1 MLQKMLTTT
10 MITLLAATM
19 SFAQGPPVPAGE
31 GAFMTVTVQTDDVK
45 AYRDFLKANPK
56 AYEATGA
63 DAGGIWI
70 GKSGQRFPGEA
81 FVWAAYP
88 SLEKALA
95 TIETLEH
102 GAATPK
108 IKKLRTI
115 KYIAAWKPLIP
126 FTLAPGFERVQR
138 VKIAPENVN
147 AYREGIA
154 KLEADINKGGHPDYE
169 MGMFQAIGG
178 GPEEA
183 GIFMIR
189 GISPTGAA
197 YGKLA
202 DEYYL
207 GAPWAASNFQSVG
220 GGKQPKM
227 EAMVQDTVNDSIEV
241 CEQLYTKG

>member
-1 MLQKMLTTT
+1 MFCRILS
-10 MITLLAATM
+10 IAIVTLLTATN
-19 SFAQGPPVPAGE
+19 APAEHHTTPSGE
-31 GAFMTVTVQTDDVK
+31 GAFMTVTVQTDDAK

-56 AYEATGA
+56 AFEASGA
-63 DAGGIWI
+63 DAGGICI
-70 GKSGQRFPGEA
+70 VKSGQRFPGEA
-81 FVWAAYP
+81 FFWAAYP
-88 SLEKALA
+88 SLEKALS
-95 TIETLEH
+95 TIKTLEH
-102 GAATPK
+102 GKATPK

-115 KYIAAWKPLIP
+115 KYVAAWKPLIP
-126 FTLAPGFERVQR
+126 FTLAPAFERVQR

-189 GISPTGAA
+189 GISPSGAT
-197 YGKLA
+197 YGQLA
-202 DEYYL
+202 DEYYV

-220 GGKQPKM
+220 GDDCPRWRQWCK
-227 EAMVQDTVNDSIEV
+227 TR
-241 CEQLYTKG
+241 

>member
-1 MLQKMLTTT
+1 MLQKIRTATIM
-10 MITLLAATM
+10 TLATATM
-19 SFAQGPPVPAGE
+19 SFAQGQPVPAGE
-31 GAFMTVTVQTDDVK
+31 GAFMTVTVQSDDIK
-45 AYRDFLKANPK
+45 AYRDFLKANHK
-56 AYEATGA
+56 AFEATGA
-63 DAGGIWI
+63 DAGGICI
-70 GKSGQRFPGEA
+70 VKSGQRFPGEA

-88 SLEKALA
+88 GLEKALS
-95 TIETLEH
+95 TVETLEH
-102 GAATPK
+102 GKATPE

-115 KYIAAWKPLIP
+115 KYVAAWKPLIP

-154 KLEADINKGGHPDYE
+154 KLEADINKGGHSDYE

-189 GISPTGAA
+189 GVSPNGAA

-202 DEYYL
+202 DEYYV
-207 GAPWAASNFQSVG
+207 GAPWAASHF
-220 GGKQPKM
+220 
-227 EAMVQDTVNDSIEV
+227 
-241 CEQLYTKG
+241 